1 VPIWGFPEQE
11 VSFGSVLRVDA
22 SRWDQT
28 VADLRDLALHAQH
41 PRSRERFLALH
52 EIAQGGCATAIAT
65 RSGRHPQTV
74 MGWVHAYNE
83 HGPAAL
89 MYRRSGGRPPFV
101 HGSKWPLAKRSAPLS
116 KPRPH
121 RP

>member
-1 VPIWGFPEQE
+1 
-11 VSFGSVLRVDA
+11 VLRIDA

-28 VADLRDLALHAQH
+28 EADLRDVALHARH

-52 EIAQGGCATAIAT
+52 ETAQGGCATVIAT
-65 RSGRHPQTV
+65 RSGRHPQMV

-83 HGPAAL
+83 RGAAAL
-89 MYRRSGGRPPFV
+89 MYRRSGGLPHFA
-101 HGSKWPLAKRSAPLS
+101 HGSRRPSTKRSAPPS
-116 KPRPH
+116 GRPAH